1 MAYAEKQITQ
11 REPIVHDLSVMSD
24 DILKAKRDVRA
35 ESCGKTDQD
44 FTQRATTELRR
55 RESATHLS
63 VTSLKCYLSPTEHFQ
78 N

>member
-1 MAYAEKQITQ
+1 MGEIF
-11 REPIVHDLSVMSD
+11 RGRM
-24 DILKAKRDVRA
+24 KALNSKIIKNVRGKGLLNA
-35 ESCGKTDQD
+35 VIFEFPNGKTDQD